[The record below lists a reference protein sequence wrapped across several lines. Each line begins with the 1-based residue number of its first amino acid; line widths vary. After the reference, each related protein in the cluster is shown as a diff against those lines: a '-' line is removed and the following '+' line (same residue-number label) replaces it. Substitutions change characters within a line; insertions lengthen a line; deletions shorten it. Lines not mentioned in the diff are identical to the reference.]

1 MSLFGLISTAP
12 GRPALLTP
20 HQAKYIA
27 HDLTAQHVGGGL
39 ERLSLALFNA
49 SVDLNPHQ
57 IEAAVFLPGS
67 HTPDHGLLAENL
79 LREMGPIGN
88 QLVLLV
94 GSRGSGK
101 TQVLRQIGRSLG
113 VEPLNLGLQLGARL
127 AATPVIDRG
136 FSTSELLRDLA
147 SHVPKSTPL
156 LLDNLELLFGTALQI
171 NPLGL
176 IKQIAHARQVIA
188 VWPGELSNE
197 RLVYADIN
205 HPEHRDYS
213 SDGVLVMAI

>member
-1 MSLFGLISTAP
+1 MSLFGLISTAL
-12 GRPALLTP
+12 GRFALLTP

-27 HDLTAQHVGGGL
+27 HDLTLQHAGGGL
-39 ERLSLALFNA
+39 ERLSQALFNA

-57 IEAAVFLPGS
+57 IEAAVILPGS
-67 HTPDHGLLAENL
+67 HSTDKAFLAENL
-79 LREMGPIGN
+79 LRELGPIGN

-94 GSRGSGK
+94 GARGSGK
-101 TQVLRQIGRSLG
+101 TQVLRQIGSTLG
-113 VEPLNLGLQLGARL
+113 VDPLNLGLQLGARL